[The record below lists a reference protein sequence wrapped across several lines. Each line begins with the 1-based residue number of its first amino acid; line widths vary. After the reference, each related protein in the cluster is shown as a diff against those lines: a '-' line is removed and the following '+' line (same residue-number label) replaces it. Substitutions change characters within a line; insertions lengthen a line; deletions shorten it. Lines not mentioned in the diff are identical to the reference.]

1 MMTVLRVDDPEHWHQ
16 RAEDI
21 RRTTTSIHDP
31 EAKARLLRIA
41 EGYEMLGRRA
51 SRSMRR
57 RCKQNTASESGKKTR
72 KYKVW

>member
-21 RRTTTSIHDP
+21 RRTTTSVHDP
-31 EAKARLLRIA
+31 EARARLLRIA
-41 EGYEMLGRRA
+41 NGYETLGRKA

-57 RCKQNTASESGKKTR
+57 RCQQEAGSASVKKAPR
-72 KYKVW
+72 R

>member
-1 MMTVLRVDDPEHWHQ
+1 MMTELRVDDPEHWHQ

-21 RRTTTSIHDP
+21 RRTTTSIRDP
-31 EAKARLLRIA
+31 EARARLLRIA
-41 EGYEMLGRRA
+41 DGYEIRGRKT

-57 RCKQNTASESGKKTR
+57 RCEQKVASEQGKKTR

>member
-31 EAKARLLRIA
+31 EARARLLRIA
-41 EGYEMLGRRA
+41 DGYEILGRKT

-57 RCKQNTASESGKKTR
+57 RCEQKAASGRVTKTPR
-72 KYKVW
+72 C